1 MPALL
6 VRFPNGTTRQ
16 VELSKRPVTV
26 GRSDH
31 CDVQLPSEEVSR
43 EHAHVWLDE
52 QQRVVVLDRKSK
64 NGTRVDAGD
73 AFRGVQ
79 RYALRTIRIGDF
91 DLEIIGAPGGAD
103 QPISF
108 INDDGP
114 TGEAS
119 FFPSTRHLDLNQ
131 QRLTLMMSLAERISG
146 VFERKQLLEQALDAC
161 VEALGFDRGMIVL
174 KTQRGDTEAPVTRNV
189 QKDANGAYTVSRTLI
204 NRALLHGERAIVN
217 NLATDMVGN
226 ISESLVRFPICSA
239 LCVPIQH
246 RDEILGVIYG
256 DRVTQAASYS
266 SEDVDFL
273 AAIARQVG
281 LGVANLRML
290 ARHVDLQKVIEEIKR
305 ARDIQRNLLPATP
318 LQVARAALAGYN
330 EPSSDV
336 GGDYFDYFPLDD
348 GRIGFTIA
356 DVTGHGLPA
365 ALVMANFQAAVHVAL
380 TADEPLD
387 ALGARLNRL
396 VVRNTAASVFVTAI
410 VGRLDPRTGELEFVN
425 AGHPGPIII
434 RRAATEAV
442 TDGQALPFGI
452 DPDEAFHVQR
462 LKPGGEPW
470 SVLFYTDG
478 LIEAENPVGEQLG
491 AEPVAQALA
500 AGDAPPPQAVLQA
513 TLDIVQRHLGDAKNR
528 DDLTLLAMHLE

>member
-1 MPALL
+1 MAALL
-6 VRFPNGTTRQ
+6 VRLPNGMSRR
-16 VELSKRPVTV
+16 VDLSRKPITV
-26 GRSDH
+26 GRSEH
-31 CDVQLPSEEVSR
+31 CDIQLPSEEVSR
-43 EHAHVWLDE
+43 EHAHIWLDE
-52 QQRVVVLDRKSK
+52 RQRVIVADRKSK
-64 NGTRVDAGD
+64 NGTRVDNAD
-73 AFRGVQ
+73 TFRNTQ
-79 RYALRTIRIGDF
+79 RIAARVIRIGDF
-91 DLEIIGAPGGAD
+91 ELEIVGSAAGAEQAVTFLAD
-103 QPISF
+103 
-108 INDDGP
+108 DAP

-119 FFPSTRHLDLNQ
+119 FFPSTRQLDLNQ
-131 QRLTLMMSLAERISG
+131 QRLTLLMSLAERISG

-161 VEALGFDRGMIVL
+161 AEALGFDRGMIVL

-204 NRALLHGERAIVN
+204 NRALLHGERAVVN

-246 RDEILGVIYG
+246 RDETLGVIYG
-256 DRVTQAASYS
+256 DRITQAATYS
-266 SEDVDFL
+266 NEDVDFL

-290 ARHVDLQKVIEEIKR
+290 ARHVDLQKVVEEIKR
-305 ARDIQRNLLPATP
+305 ARDIQRNLLPAAP
-318 LQVARAALAGYN
+318 LTMDRAALAGYN

-380 TADEPLD
+380 TASEPLD
-387 ALGARLNRL
+387 VLGKRLNRL

-410 VGRLDPRTGELEFVN
+410 VGRLDPKSGALEFVN
-425 AGHPGPIII
+425 AGHPGPFLIKGSKI
-434 RRAATEAV
+434 EPV

-452 DPDEAFHVQR
+452 DPDESFTVQHLDAAR
-462 LKPGGEPW
+462 EPR
-470 SVLFYTDG
+470 SVLLFTDG
-478 LIEAENPVGEQLG
+478 LIEAESPTGEQLG
-491 AEPVAQALA
+491 SEPVAQALSA
-500 AGDAPPPQAVLQA
+500 LPSPQPLDVLQVA
-513 TLDIVQRHLGDAKNR
+513 LDLVQRHLGDTKNR
-528 DDLTLLAMHLE
+528 DDLTLLALHLA